1 VKILSLKS
9 SQYYSATKTNVVH
22 LSASGRSVILDSL
35 SVDMFFPLFK
45 PTLQPLSTIPLIIDM
60 NRSQKAHA
68 LPDKTGEFSGWESIN

>member
-1 VKILSLKS
+1 
-9 SQYYSATKTNVVH
+9 
-22 LSASGRSVILDSL
+22 
-35 SVDMFFPLFK
+35 MFFPLFK